1 MEIVLNI
8 DANGLTMTVDGQE
21 TPVAS
26 VDDAIKAIQQL
37 AATAVGA
44 APVPG
49 SAVPPVTETDETAQ
63 QEQGMMEGYRGR

>member
-49 SAVPPVTETDETAQ
+49 SAVPPAPEVEEAQ